1 MADTAGSPSKHSLGD
16 VLVVEDDSIL
26 ALSIETTLEDAGA
39 KSVTLVSS
47 TTQALEALR
56 RQKPDVIILDVHLA
70 DRDDGWAIAEL
81 VDTIGPNPPRIIF
94 STGSPEDI
102 PPQIA
107 EMGAVLTKPYAPE
120 QLIKLAT
127 SGQSRR
133 KKPGL
138 LSRLRR

>member
-1 MADTAGSPSKHSLGD
+1 MADTAGSPSKHSLGH

-81 VDTIGPNPPRIIF
+81 VDTIGPNPPKIIF

-120 QLIKLAT
+120 QLIELAT

>member
-1 MADTAGSPSKHSLGD
+1 MADTAGSPSKYLLGD
-16 VLVVEDDSIL
+16 ILVVEDDGIL
-26 ALSIETTLEDAGA
+26 ALSIETTLQDAGA

-47 TTQALEALR
+47 TMQALEALR

-81 VDTIGPNPPRIIF
+81 VDTIGPNPPKIIF

-107 EMGAVLTKPYAPE
+107 EMGAVLAKPYAPE
-120 QLIKLAT
+120 ELVELAST
-127 SGQSRR
+127 GPSNR
-133 KKPGL
+133 KKSGL

>member
-1 MADTAGSPSKHSLGD
+1 MSGPAKYSSPGH
-16 VLVVEDDSIL
+16 VLVVEDDALL

-39 KSVTLVSS
+39 KSVTVVSS
-47 TTQALEALR
+47 TAQALDALR
-56 RQKPDVIILDVHLA
+56 RHKPDVIILDVHLA
-70 DRDDGWAIAEL
+70 DRHDGWAIAEL

-102 PPQIA
+102 PPAIA

-120 QLIKLAT
+120 QLLGLAAGEET
-127 SGQSRR
+127 AKR
-133 KKPGL
+133 KKAGL